1 MKKSYSAFN
10 LLFLRRNKS
19 AWMEDYT
26 TLSSYFYLKSFSFHQ
41 NSDSQTNLFEYMSNH
56 QSSSNTPSQLSLLC
70 KTFKSPEL
78 QQAEVNL
85 IMITSRHLPY
95 LDSVSLNFSFSIGH
109 PKEDDYNLISIVQQ
123 ITEHFEVSYSSQ
135 WDHFLENHAGLSV
148 NKQSEEHNLQTVSGS
163 TACKKNLGAQWRFAT
178 LFCTEEVLIFLE
190 IVRTIW
196 IFMDSKNQGLDSYS
210 IEQMSEIKVLFLSL
224 LHDEMNHDRDYEC
237 RSLVEIYR
245 FR

>member
-1 MKKSYSAFN
+1 MYVSFKKRYLMSIMKKSYSALN

-85 IMITSRHLPY
+85 IVITSRHLPY
-95 LDSVSLNFSFSIGH
+95 LDSVSLFFPRLFHRSPQRRWLQPYFDSSADYWTFWSI
-109 PKEDDYNLISIVQQ
+109 
-123 ITEHFEVSYSSQ
+123 
-135 WDHFLENHAGLSV
+135 
-148 NKQSEEHNLQTVSGS
+148 
-163 TACKKNLGAQWRFAT
+163 
-178 LFCTEEVLIFLE
+178 IFLSMGPFFRKSCRV
-190 IVRTIW
+190 VRKQTIW
-196 IFMDSKNQGLDSYS
+196 
-210 IEQMSEIKVLFLSL
+210 
-224 LHDEMNHDRDYEC
+224 RA
-237 RSLVEIYR
+237 
-245 FR
+245 

>member
-1 MKKSYSAFN
+1 MCYVWLNLCGAVANFLTRQLITFKQQNQLLHILVTFTFSASVKRVWDKWNKRYLMSIMKKSYSAFN

-85 IMITSRHLPY
+85 IMITCRHLPY
-95 LDSVSLNFSFSIGH
+95 LDSVSLIFSTTFPSVT
-109 PKEDDYNLISIVQQ
+109 PKKM
-123 ITEHFEVSYSSQ
+123 T
-135 WDHFLENHAGLSV
+135 
-148 NKQSEEHNLQTVSGS
+148 T
-163 TACKKNLGAQWRFAT
+163 T
-178 LFCTEEVLIFLE
+178 LF
-190 IVRTIW
+190 R
-196 IFMDSKNQGLDSYS
+196 
-210 IEQMSEIKVLFLSL
+210 
-224 LHDEMNHDRDYEC
+224 
-237 RSLVEIYR
+237 
-245 FR
+245 